1 MAGEWQLIRNR
12 VAKALLTA
20 LLMAQG
26 VLAVNAC
33 VLPLSGVSMA
43 YTDANMPACGGM
55 LTKNACLMAFLQ
67 ADQAPGSDATG
78 LVSYYHSF
86 LAPAPT
92 VAQLSHQL
100 DTARGYSISPPVV
113 PPPRILFCRLLN

>member
-1 MAGEWQLIRNR
+1 MAGEWQVIRTR

-43 YTDANMPACGGM
+43 YTDADMPACGGM
-55 LTKNACLMAFLQ
+55 LTKNACLMAYLQ
-67 ADQAPGSDATG
+67 ADQAHGSDATA
-78 LVSYYHSF
+78 LVSYCDSP
-86 LAPAPT
+86 LAAAPS
-92 VAQLSHQL
+92 VAQLSRQL
-100 DTARGYSISPPVV
+100 DTARGYSISPPVA